1 MRTIF
6 LFFLFF
12 LYFLIVF
19 GVSAQ
24 SSVSGKIVNS
34 SGVSFTYCKLILAQD
49 SVNLATVDADSLGQY
64 AFASLKE
71 GNYTLHVKVPFKAID
86 TLIAV
91 SGVTYFN
98 LSLDDAGVL
107 DEVQV
112 TAKQP
117 MIIRKVDRTIFNPTD
132 IPMLVGGDAADV
144 IEFAPGVFIQ
154 GDQINV
160 NGKGPAQ
167 VMLNDKLI
175 YLKGASLIS
184 FIRSIP
190 TEDIQ
195 YIEIIPIPPVKYAS
209 SVSGSLINIRLVIG
223 SKSRHSKGSV
233 TMSGNQHFY
242 FQPAASASY
251 SYRAGR
257 FSLYSNMS
265 IGDSRSRYNGTTTIQ
280 YDSLTWDQKSIEVHR
295 YLYGNGSMGL
305 NYELSKTTEVG
316 LLGVVYFS
324 QSGNQDLNGIET
336 RNLQNSL
343 VETIDN
349 QTSNKGRSLDVA
361 FNFNLTKRLDSLG
374 RKIDF
379 NVDYTNVIGNRTID
393 FKTQIR
399 SSVQDSLNKEH
410 TQRNS
415 GANFLSG
422 GIDYEHPFKK
432 ITWKLGG
439 RYSYGENKVDLAVY
453 NLIQNPNIPDTNR
466 SNVFQY
472 IEHIQAV
479 YSSIEWKKK
488 RWSFQVGMRGENTYY
503 QALSP
508 TTDLSVKRSYFQ
520 WEAKLFAMYETRN
533 GNAWN
538 FSYWR
543 GFSRPFFSALNP
555 FTYYSSAFSSSRGN
569 PNLNPMPMH
578 SIDVST
584 SVKDFRFGLGLFYL
598 NKMITEFTTFND
610 STLVQQ
616 TSYYNLFSHR
626 SADLSISYYKMFR
639 KRFLIDASMRGF
651 VTNRKV
657 LNGIDTQNLLVLT
670 GDLNTTFGLVLDK
683 KNTFQFNASVFI
695 MSPYLEQ
702 ITLTRT
708 MPNLDFEL
716 KKIFLKNRLIV
727 KLECSDPFKW
737 RRRKSK
743 LISNGTVV
751 NKDFYSDTQSFGFS
765 LVYKFGNNRLKV
777 NKHSSNSTGEAGR
790 AG

>member
-1 MRTIF
+1 MRTI
-6 LFFLFF
+6 FLFF

-19 GVSAQ
+19 GASAQ
-24 SSVSGKIVNS
+24 SSLSGKIVNS
-34 SGVSFTYCKLILAQD
+34 SGVSFTYCKLIIAQD

-64 AFASLKE
+64 AFGSLKD
-71 GNYTLHVKVPFKAID
+71 GNYTLHLKVPFKAID

-91 SGVTYFN
+91 SGATFFN
-98 LSLDDAGVL
+98 LSIDDAGAL
-107 DEVQV
+107 EEVQV

-117 MIIRKVDRTIFNPTD
+117 MIIRKVDRTIFNPAD
-132 IPMLVGGDAADV
+132 IPMLLGGDAADV

-154 GDQINV
+154 GDQISV

-175 YLKGASLIS
+175 QLRDASLIS

-223 SKSRHSKGSV
+223 SKSRRSNGSV
-233 TMSGNQHFY
+233 TLSGDQHFY
-242 FQPAASASY
+242 FQPAGSASY
-251 SYRAGR
+251 SYRSGR
-257 FSLYSNMS
+257 FSLYSNVSLADSKYRS
-265 IGDSRSRYNGTTTIQ
+265 IGTTKIQ
-280 YDSLTWDQKSIEVHR
+280 YDSLNWDQKSIEVSR
-295 YLYGNGSMGL
+295 YFYGNGSIGL

-336 RNLQNSL
+336 RNLKNSL

-349 QTSNKGRSLDVA
+349 QTSNRGVSLDAA
-361 FNFNLTKRLDSLG
+361 FNFNLNKRLDSLG

-379 NVDYTNVIGNRTID
+379 NVDYTNVIGNQTID
-393 FKTQIR
+393 FTTRIR
-399 SSVQDSLNKEH
+399 SIFQDSTNKEH

-439 RYSYGENKVDLAVY
+439 RYSYGEKKEDLAVY
-453 NLIQNPNIPDTNR
+453 NLIQNPIIPDTNR
-466 SNVFQY
+466 SNIFQY

-479 YSSIEWKKK
+479 YSSIEWKKN
-488 RWSFQVGMRGENTYY
+488 RWSFQVGLRGENTYY

-520 WEAKLFAMYETRN
+520 WEAKLFAMYETKK

-543 GFSRPFFSALNP
+543 GFSRPFFGALNP
-555 FTYYSSAFSSSRGN
+555 FPYYSSAFSSYRGN

-578 SIDVST
+578 AIDVST
-584 SVKDFRFGLGLFYL
+584 SVKDFRFGLGLLYL

-616 TSYYNLFSHR
+616 TSYYNLFSSR
-626 SADLSISYYKMFR
+626 SADLSFSYYKMFR
-639 KRFLIDASMRGF
+639 KRFLIDASLTGF

-657 LNGIDTQNLLVLT
+657 LNGIDTQNLLVLSSY
-670 GDLNTTFGLVLDK
+670 LNTTFGLVLDK
-683 KNTFQFNASVFI
+683 KNTFQFNVSVFY
-695 MSPYLEQ
+695 MAPYLEQ
-702 ITLTRT
+702 ITLTHT
-708 MPNLDFEL
+708 KPNLDFEL

-727 KLECSDPFKW
+727 KLECADPFKW
-737 RRRKSK
+737 RRRKSR
-743 LISNGTVV
+743 LISNGTVMS
-751 NKDFYSDTQSFGFS
+751 KDFYHDTQAFGFS
-765 LVYKFGNNRLKV
+765 LVYKFGNKHLNV
-777 NKHSSNSTGEAGR
+777 NEKRTGSTGEAGR
-790 AG
+790 AK

>member
-1 MRTIF
+1 MKNHILLVIF
-6 LFFLFF
+6 FSLNL
-12 LYFLIVF
+12 LAYGQGSL
-19 GVSAQ
+19 
-24 SSVSGKIVNS
+24 SGKVTNTA
-34 SGVSFTYCKLILAQD
+34 GVSFTYCKLILAQD
-49 SVNLATVDADSLGQY
+49 SVNLATVDADSLGRF
-64 AFASLKE
+64 AFSNLKD
-71 GNYTLHVKVPFKAID
+71 GNYTLHVKVPFKALD
-86 TLIAV
+86 TLIVV
-91 SGVTYFN
+91 SGATLFN
-98 LSLDDAGVL
+98 LALDDAGVL
-107 DEVQV
+107 DEVEI

-117 MIIRKVDRTIFNPTD
+117 MIVRKVDRTIFNPAD
-132 IPMLVGGDAADV
+132 VPMLVGGDAADV
-144 IEFAPGVFIQ
+144 IEFAPGVMIQ
-154 GDQINV
+154 GDQISV

-175 YLKGASLIS
+175 QLRDASLIS

-223 SKSRHSKGSV
+223 SKSRHSNGSV
-233 TMSGNQHFY
+233 TLSGSQHFY
-242 FQPAASASY
+242 FQPAGSASY
-251 SYRAGR
+251 SYRDGR
-257 FSLYSNMS
+257 FSLYSNVSLGDSKYRS
-265 IGDSRSRYNGTTTIQ
+265 IGTTKIQ
-280 YDSLTWDQKSIEVHR
+280 YDSLTWDQKSIEVNR
-295 YLYGNGSMGL
+295 YLYGNGSIGI

-316 LLGVVYFS
+316 LLGVLYFS

-336 RNLQNSL
+336 RNIQNSP

-349 QTSNKGRSLDVA
+349 QTKIEGGSLDAA
-361 FNFNLTKRLDSLG
+361 FNVNLTKRLDSLG

-379 NVDYTNVIGNRTID
+379 NVDYTNVIGNQTID
-393 FKTQIR
+393 FTTRIR
-399 SSVQDSLNKEH
+399 SSIQDSLNKEH
-410 TQRNS
+410 TTRNS

-453 NLIQNPNIPDTNR
+453 NLIQNSNIPDTNR
-466 SNVFQY
+466 SNIFQY
-472 IEHIQAV
+472 IEHIQAA
-479 YSSIEWKKK
+479 YSSIEWKRK
-488 RWSFQVGMRGENTYY
+488 RWTFQVGLRGENTYY

-520 WEAKLFAMYETRN
+520 WEAKIFVMYEAKN

-555 FTYYSSAFSSSRGN
+555 FPYYSSAFSYSKGN

-578 SIDVST
+578 AIDVST
-584 SVKDFRFGLGLFYL
+584 SVKDFRFGIGVFLL

-639 KRFLIDASMRGF
+639 KRFLIDASLRGF
-651 VTNRKV
+651 ITNRKV

-670 GDLNTTFGLVLDK
+670 GDLSTTFGFVLDK

-743 LISNGTVV
+743 MISNGTIVK
-751 NKDFYSDTQSFGFS
+751 KDFYQDTQSFGFS
-765 LVYKFGNNRLKV
+765 LVYKFGNNRLNV
-777 NKHSSNSTGEAGR
+777 NQHSSNSTGEAGR
-790 AG
+790 AK